1 MRFNLICALTAS
13 VASQPIFNCDTYEAP
28 PRPTNDISKLNPAHV
43 DLVMAM
49 GDSISAAFA
58 AKAGVQEDRDVA
70 WSCGEGTKDSKTFP
84 WYISQYNRNVEGM
97 STKRALPMDL
107 LHLPHGD
114 YHKETDHLNFA
125 ESSGAVHLGSLDEQY
140 ALMQDKRN
148 DYENFDSAW
157 KVLTVWMT
165 ANDVMDHCDYDINGT
180 DYLNNFVSKYDELL
194 SNITSTTS
202 NIYINLISTLDLS
215 YIHRV

>member
-1 MRFNLICALTAS
+1 
-13 VASQPIFNCDTYEAP
+13 
-28 PRPTNDISKLNPAHV
+28 
-43 DLVMAM
+43 
-49 GDSISAAFA
+49 
-58 AKAGVQEDRDVA
+58 
-70 WSCGEGTKDSKTFP
+70 
-84 WYISQYNRNVEGM
+84 M

-114 YHKETDHLNFA
+114 YHKNTDHLNFA
-125 ESSGAVHLGSLDEQY
+125 EASGAVHLGSLDEQF
-140 ALMQDKRN
+140 ALMQEKRN
-148 DYENFDSAW
+148 DYPNFDSAW

-194 SNITSTTS
+194 TNITSTTT
-202 NIYINLISTLDLS
+202 NLYVNLISTLDLS